1 MASQESLY
9 NSGISIV
16 WVNRE
21 TRDRYG
27 DKLTPEIKKRLNKW
41 QLVKQKIKKK
51 ERKIKDDMALMWLNW
66 SIVLHFNF

>member
-41 QLVKQKIKKK
+41 QLVKQKKKKK
-51 ERKIKDDMALMWLNW
+51 ERK
-66 SIVLHFNF
+66 